1 MPPAPNF
8 PYNHPKFPPQ
18 AEECAQSSMH
28 VALQP
33 PYNLIPTSWGLV
45 TQLSAQGA
53 APKPIFGVGEA
64 VLQRGAWLG
73 TPRRGCPG

>member
-1 MPPAPNF
+1 MPPAWCTKPPAPNF
-8 PYNHPKFPPQ
+8 PHNHPKFPHTELG
-18 AEECAQSSMH
+18 ASSSMH

-53 APKPIFGVGEA
+53 APKPIFGG
-64 VLQRGAWLG
+64 L
-73 TPRRGCPG
+73 